1 MMDLYEAS
9 KIGLTNQA
17 NYWAK
22 LRIELGILNQER
34 EVLENIRDQ
43 VETEVLALDLMINQK
58 KERIEEIKAEL
69 PEFKDWA
76 V

>member
-1 MMDLYEAS
+1 
-9 KIGLTNQA
+9 
-17 NYWAK
+17 
-22 LRIELGILNQER
+22 LNQER